1 MANFVNVVPSDAA
14 IECSDF
20 SVDDYMNSIF
30 PNEDSLA
37 GTFKYFYLFLH
48 IIF

>member
-1 MANFVNVVPSDAA
+1 MEKTSVNVQMIAA

-20 SVDDYMNSIF
+20 SDDYMSSIF

-37 GTFKYFYLFLH
+37 GTFKHFYIYFFIL
-48 IIF
+48 